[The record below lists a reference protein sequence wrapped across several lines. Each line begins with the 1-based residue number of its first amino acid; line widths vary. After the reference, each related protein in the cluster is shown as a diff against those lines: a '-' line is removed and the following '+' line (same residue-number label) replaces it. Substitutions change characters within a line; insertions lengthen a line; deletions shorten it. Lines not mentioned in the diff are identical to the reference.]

1 MTTNSNETL
10 TLKKIFIFW
19 APLAATWLMM
29 SVEGPLLSALIAR
42 MAEPK
47 FNLAAYGVAFAIAL
61 FIEAPIIMMMSASVA
76 LVEDNTS
83 YRKLRNFTFLLNFL
97 ITVLMLLLIYPPF
110 FFRIAYH
117 LLQLPAK
124 VARLTHLACIFLI
137 PWPAAIGFRRFYQ
150 GILIRQN
157 LTRRVAY
164 GTMIRLTTMTTI
176 ALLFFFFLDVPGVV
190 VGAAALGTGVTFEAL
205 ATRLMTGKS
214 IRRLVASNQAPETTT
229 PRLLSYRYIA
239 NFYFPLALT
248 PMIALGAQPVVT
260 FFLSHSRMALES
272 LAVFPVVHSLV
283 FIFRSMG
290 LSFMEVTV
298 SLMGP
303 RWEGA
308 KPLRH
313 FAIILGT
320 TVVLLCS
327 LIAFTP
333 LSSLWFH
340 SVSGLSME
348 LTRFAKVP
356 TEIFAVM
363 PGLSVWLS
371 YQRGSLVNAH
381 RTKPITIAT
390 VIEVTGIIVLLWL
403 TIHQWGWVG
412 AVAGTFSLVLGRF
425 LANGFLSL
433 VAVKA
438 RRSKI

>member
-1 MTTNSNETL
+1 MTTNSSESL
-10 TLKKIFIFW
+10 TLRKIFIFW

-42 MAEPK
+42 LAEPK

-97 ITVLMLLLIYPPF
+97 ITVLMLVLVHPSV
-110 FFRIAYH
+110 FFRIADRV
-117 LLQLPAK
+117 LQLQNE
-124 VARLTHLACIFLI
+124 VARLTHLACLFLI

-164 GTMIRLTTMTTI
+164 GTVIRLTTMTTT
-176 ALLFFFFLDVPGVV
+176 ALTLFFILDVPGVV
-190 VGAAALGTGVTFEAL
+190 VGAAALGVGVTFEAL
-205 ATRLMTGKS
+205 ATRLMTGRS
-214 IRRLVASNQAPETTT
+214 IRHLLAITQRPER
-229 PRLLSYRYIA
+229 PPARLLSYRYIA

-298 SLMGP
+298 SLMGAD
-303 RWEGA
+303 REGA
-308 KPLRH
+308 KPLRQ
-313 FAIILGT
+313 FAIILGS
-320 TVVLLCS
+320 TVVFLCS

-333 LSSLWFH
+333 LSELWFH
-340 SVSGLSME
+340 SVSGLSIE
-348 LTRFAKVP
+348 LTRFAKIP
-356 TEIFAVM
+356 TQIFAIM

-381 RTKPITIAT
+381 RTKPITVAT
-390 VIEVTGIIVLLWL
+390 VIEVGGIIVLLWL

-412 AVAGTFSLVLGRF
+412 AVAGTFSLVMGRI
-425 LANGFLSL
+425 LANGYLSL
-433 VAVKA
+433 VSQKVVGD
-438 RRSKI
+438 